1 MTTTHSRLP
10 GLLPA
15 VVAVTMALAVAVA
28 MAGCRKAHE
37 GVPEAAV
44 GRAPGAARVA
54 AAADGTTSVALPPGF
69 PTDIYLPAQHRVAT
83 AVDMAGMQMV
93 NLVTPAPSAAV
104 YAEADR
110 LMQGRGWKR
119 ELAMQSDDG
128 STLAFHKEHR
138 QVFYQLVRDD
148 AGGTQLAVR
157 VAASD

>member
-15 VVAVTMALAVAVA
+15 VVAVTLAMAVA

-37 GVPEAAV
+37 GVPEAAE
-44 GRAPGAARVA
+44 RAPARARVA
-54 AAADGTTSVALPPGF
+54 AAADGGTHVALPPGF
-69 PTDIYLPAQHRVAT
+69 PTDIYLPARHRVAT

-93 NLVTPAPSAAV
+93 NLVTPATSEAV

-128 STLAFHKEHR
+128 STLAFRKEHR

>member
-10 GLLPA
+10 GLLLAAMITTLP
-15 VVAVTMALAVAVA
+15 VV
-28 MAGCRKAHE
+28 GCRQAQE
-37 GVPEAAV
+37 GAPAA
-44 GRAPGAARVA
+44 GPDRLPGAPRA
-54 AAADGTTSVALPPGF
+54 AAASAGAASVALPPGF
-69 PTDIYLPAQHRVAT
+69 PTDIYLPAPYRIAT

-93 NLVTPAPSAAV
+93 NLVTPATADVV

-119 ELAMQSDDG
+119 ELAMQSGDG
-128 STLAFHKEHR
+128 STLAFRKEHR
-138 QVFYQLVRDD
+138 QVFYQLIPDQ